1 MARVKAFYGSL
12 PWDAGSPGSALA
24 QDCGAAIRMRG
35 ARQSRWPAACP
46 TTSWRASCASCAG
59 TSTAGRGSSRLSGPA
74 RPREGWKGRPF
85 LAGNGG
91 RKVPLE
97 LFCGTATASAV
108 LTPRVSSENIRFLL
122 DCALEDMGVT
132 LLPSYFTQDMVEAGR
147 LVQLLP
153 QWYSNKNGSKL
164 LIVTLPNRYPIPAAQ
179 ALI

>member
-1 MARVKAFYGSL
+1 MPDDVVARELCELRWHFY
-12 PWDAGSPGSALA
+12 
-24 QDCGAAIRMRG
+24 CGPRFLETFG
-35 ARQSRWPAACP
+35 PCETPADLER
-46 TTSWRASCASCAG
+46 T
-59 TSTAGRGSSRLSGPA
+59 
-74 RPREGWKGRPF
+74 PF
-85 LAGNGG
+85 LSPHEG

-179 ALI
+179 ALIDLLRAEVPGLLARA